1 MRVCPLEQHN
11 AFTVFSLFEA
21 VITRTHCSG
30 TTNMLINSQAPFTP
44 QTELKLKVNADRI
57 YF

>member
-1 MRVCPLEQHN
+1 
-11 AFTVFSLFEA
+11 
-21 VITRTHCSG
+21 
-30 TTNMLINSQAPFTP
+30 MLINSQAPFTP